1 MNECKMILIMLNAFF
16 NLLVGLCHLYL
27 SQEKKDL
34 VAEINRVD
42 TSTER
47 DITSM

>member
-1 MNECKMILIMLNAFF
+1 MISYNVNVFF
-16 NLLVGLCHLYL
+16 YLFVGLCHLYP